1 MIKAGS
7 AVPQPYYPKLSAS
20 RSRPVIDGSLP
31 WRGHMRVE
39 RPLSSCAAS
48 PLDTTTGPQF
58 TVWLVSKPRLELI
71 KTSFRS
77 PTVPDE
83 IHAVRGKTPRA
94 HSAAVTFQWTAAVQ
108 AFTVFILRA
117 AALGHRGAN
126 AHEPIVEG
134 GQYSIASSIDYALYK
149 ENAWLD
155 LFGGDIRGDAL
166 SKRIIVRT
174 NPGRRRPG
182 PVTISLNERMLPKSA
197 ISVVIDDKYIQDP
210 TMVEKCADV
219 LETRWRTE
227 RAVEAPQS
235 AYTLENQLQ
244 L

>member
-1 MIKAGS
+1 
-7 AVPQPYYPKLSAS
+7 
-20 RSRPVIDGSLP
+20 
-31 WRGHMRVE
+31 MRVE
-39 RPLSSCAAS
+39 CPLSSCAPR
-48 PLDTTTGPQF
+48 PLDTTTGPRF
-58 TVWLVSKPRLELI
+58 TLWLVSKPQLELI

-77 PTVPDE
+77 PSVPDE
-83 IHAVRGKTPRA
+83 VCAVRGKTPRA

-117 AALGHRGAN
+117 AVLAHQDSR

-166 SKRIIVRT
+166 SKKIIVRT

-182 PVTISLNERMLPKSA
+182 PVTISLNERLLPKSA
-197 ISVVIDDKYIQDP
+197 ISVVIDDTHVKDP
-210 TMVEKCADV
+210 TTVEKCADL
-219 LETRWRTE
+219 LENRWRVD
-227 RAVEAPQS
+227 RAPAAPRSASAVE
-235 AYTLENQLQ
+235 NQIQ

>member
-1 MIKAGS
+1 
-7 AVPQPYYPKLSAS
+7 
-20 RSRPVIDGSLP
+20 
-31 WRGHMRVE
+31 MRVD
-39 RPLSSCAAS
+39 RPLSSCAPR
-48 PLDTTTGPQF
+48 PLDTTTGPRF

-77 PTVPDE
+77 PSVPDE
-83 IHAVRGKTPRA
+83 VCAVRGKTPRA
-94 HSAAVTFQWTAAVQ
+94 HSASVTFQWTAAVQ

-117 AALGHRGAN
+117 AALAQRGASV
-126 AHEPIVEG
+126 HEPVVEG

-197 ISVVIDDKYIQDP
+197 ISVVIDDTHVHDP
-210 TMVEKCADV
+210 VTVEKCADM
-219 LETRWRTE
+219 LESRWRIE
-227 RAVEAPQS
+227 RGVAAPRP
-235 AYTLENQLQ
+235 ALPFDNQLQ